1 MSDKKTMASA
11 INTSSAMDTTR
22 GTNNSMDQDRVD
34 QPRTNDTCQEKF
46 HKVLNAFLN
55 RGFKINNDVYL
66 EMIISHLSGKYCEDH
81 RKLVKSPEVF
91 QWLETILKQW
101 ESDRPPATDIAAFT
115 LQLLG
120 MIVENEWDFSRI
132 QNGSRMLDRF
142 QECIQGNG
150 KMQNPSIK
158 LGHVLVLKAI
168 SRHAMGMAWI
178 KQSGSWRICLDYY
191 NGYQTIYITRET
203 SLFIYEVLERF
214 CTMGDYDEVKE
225 IVRTILS
232 PLIDCVWKSPEHDD
246 AVLVNDYH
254 SQKIISP
261 LLNLMQTLFR
271 KIIESK
277 QRTRV
282 AYFILYTYKFERN
295 LWKFTDTMHDHTYLA
310 KIWQTHIFA
319 NCARLCT
326 MEIPTEDTFAVDLT
340 FDRYTIN
347 FLNYV
352 NFSIRRGNVQNVM
365 LMAETHH
372 ALWRIL
378 GDRAPEEVVLKNQS
392 IRFGDQILLLQL
404 FPVVYEMQCFATK
417 DLPDYIEKF
426 CTQLYDI
433 ACEFTIR
440 LIYACR
446 DIFQAYNLN
455 VTELACK
462 SIQGIVTTHKLP
474 RPRAVIAFQAFVYL
488 LKEFLPDM
496 CCSVEEENRVFGKA
510 DLMLS
515 KPNLLSAIINGLMS
529 LIENF
534 KITWKECIESTAI
547 VNFMLNLLSNP
558 NLPSRLVV
566 LALKLTQTSIEHFLA
581 PNLALLMDNISGSGL
596 EHVGHIIYKRLH
608 DLSWEARDTALEL
621 LASIVTISEIK
632 FPAFQ
637 KHILDCDIIPV
648 VEAAAKNDTEAY
660 VRASA
665 LRCLTLM
672 VKIRLLWDHSLS
684 KLSLMNHLID
694 VIDNESEG
702 VVRREAVNAVR
713 EIYANHKIQ
722 PQCLDSVFSV
732 LAHAAANDLY
742 WEVKIN
748 ALQFWRLVM
757 CRQFQHQGM
766 IDGTFPAVT
775 FSKEHK
781 KIVTLTDREIQTRLM
796 KVLNELSLRGCLG
809 VLLACLGDD
818 CDLGV
823 VKETIAIIDKLMSH
837 LNKYNFLDYY
847 QVLSGT
853 GTSANPSGSKGEASA
868 SPANVTIQGLAVS
881 PTSQH
886 ASSTSGRLSVI
897 DTNYSEVKPPERPSI
912 EMNTSQNPIHHSF
925 EQATVT
931 STGQQNAPVAGAI
944 PPRQQ
949 RRNDADYNSGNVACS
964 TANADEIIDSIV
976 NLNDMNLLSVTYNPH
991 MTTVATAYGRQ
1002 TGDDCGCDETLRH
1015 ADLFRQYA
1023 SVSAEEFLT
1032 RVQTLDLSA
1041 IVASR
1046 QQWLENT
1053 ESFGSLL
1060 DDVLFSYYAA
1070 DVNDA
1075 DCY

>member
-1 MSDKKTMASA
+1 MANEINNSSSVISSDMGSKSA
-11 INTSSAMDTTR
+11 
-22 GTNNSMDQDRVD
+22 NNSMEQDRP
-34 QPRTNDTCQEKF
+34 QPQPDDTCQEKF
-46 HKVLNAFLN
+46 HKVLTAFLN
-55 RGFKINNDVYL
+55 RSFKINNDVYL
-66 EMIISHLSGKYCEDH
+66 EMIISHLSGKYCEEH
-81 RKLVKSPEVF
+81 RKFVKSPEVF
-91 QWLETILKQW
+91 QWLETTLQQW

-115 LQLLG
+115 LQLLA

-142 QECIQGNG
+142 QECIQRNG

-214 CTMGDYDEVKE
+214 CAMGDYEEVKE

-232 PLIDCVWKSPEHDD
+232 PLIDCVWKSPEQDD

-326 MEIPTEDTFAVDLT
+326 MEIPQEDTLAVDLT

-426 CTQLYDI
+426 CTKLYDI

-496 CCSVEEENRVFGKA
+496 CCSVEGQKSSCGKA

-534 KITWKECIESTAI
+534 KITWKECIESTTI
-547 VNFMLNLLSNP
+547 VNFMLNLLANP
-558 NLPSRLVV
+558 NLPPRLVV

-608 DLSWEARDTALEL
+608 DLSWEARDSALEL
-621 LASIVTISEIK
+621 LASIVSISEIK

-702 VVRREAVNAVR
+702 VVRREAVNTVK

-732 LAHAAANDLY
+732 LAYAAANDLY

-796 KVLNELSLRGCLG
+796 KVLNEISLRGCLG
-809 VLLACLGDD
+809 VLLACLGDE

-823 VKETIAIIDKLMSH
+823 VKETIAIINKLMSH

-847 QVLSGT
+847 QVLSGST
-853 GTSANPSGSKGEASA
+853 P
-868 SPANVTIQGLAVS
+868 PA
-881 PTSQH
+881 
-886 ASSTSGRLSVI
+886 STSGKGDRSAADTATSSPSTMQGVAPSSAPLQTTSPSNRLSVI
-897 DTNYSEVKPPERPSI
+897 DTNYSEVKPPERSTPM
-912 EMNTSQNPIHHSF
+912 ETSTVHYAAQSEHGAAN
-925 EQATVT
+925 TVT
-931 STGQQNAPVAGAI
+931 ASTTTTAAP
-944 PPRQQ
+944 RTQ

-991 MTTVATAYGRQ
+991 MTSVATAYGRQ
-1002 TGDDCGCDETLRH
+1002 AAGDDCGCDETLRH

-1023 SVSAEEFLT
+1023 SVSAEQFLG
-1032 RVQTLDLSA
+1032 RVRTLDLGA

>member
-1 MSDKKTMASA
+1 MASE
-11 INTSSAMDTTR
+11 INTPVPMDAHGTAK
-22 GTNNSMDQDRVD
+22 GTNSSTDQDRD
-34 QPRTNDTCQEKF
+34 HPRTDDTCQEKF

-66 EMIISHLSGKYCEDH
+66 EMIISHLSGKYCEEH

-91 QWLETILKQW
+91 QWLETMLQQW
-101 ESDRPPATDIAAFT
+101 ESDRPPATDIGAFT

-142 QECIQGNG
+142 QECIQRNG

-214 CTMGDYDEVKE
+214 CAMGDYEQVKE

-232 PLIDCVWKSPEHDD
+232 PLIDCVWKSPEQDD
-246 AVLVNDYH
+246 AVLVNDYN

-326 MEIPTEDTFAVDLT
+326 MEIPPEDTFAVDLT

-496 CCSVEEENRVFGKA
+496 CCSVEGERRVFGKA

-547 VNFMLNLLSNP
+547 VNFMLNLLANP
-558 NLPSRLVV
+558 NLPPRLVV

-608 DLSWEARDTALEL
+608 DLSWEARDSALEL

-702 VVRREAVNAVR
+702 VVRREAVNTVR

-809 VLLACLGDD
+809 VVLACLGDD

-823 VKETIAIIDKLMSH
+823 VKETIAIINKLMSH

-847 QVLSGT
+847 HVLSGT
-853 GTSANPSGSKGEASA
+853 GSSTNSSGTKGESSA
-868 SPANVTIQGLAVS
+868 TVSSPNSTMQGLAVS

-886 ASSTSGRLSVI
+886 APFTSGRLSVI
-897 DTNYSEVKPPERPSI
+897 DTNYSEVKPPERSSM
-912 EMNTSQNPIHHSF
+912 EMNASQNPIQPPF
-925 EQATVT
+925 EQGTGVT
-931 STGQQNAPVAGAI
+931 SVGKQSSSGTGVI

-964 TANADEIIDSIV
+964 GANADEIIDSIV

-1023 SVSAEEFLT
+1023 SVSAVEFLT
-1032 RVQTLDLSA
+1032 RVQTLDLSS

-1070 DVNDA
+1070 EVNDA

>member
-1 MSDKKTMASA
+1 ME
-11 INTSSAMDTTR
+11 
-22 GTNNSMDQDRVD
+22 QDRV
-34 QPRTNDTCQEKF
+34 QPRPDDTCQEKF

-66 EMIISHLSGKYCEDH
+66 EMIISHLSGKYCDDH
-81 RKLVKSPEVF
+81 RKFIKSTEVF
-91 QWLETILKQW
+91 QWLDAILKQW
-101 ESDRPPATDIAAFT
+101 ESDRAPSTDIAAFT
-115 LQLLG
+115 LQLLA

-142 QECIQGNG
+142 QECIQRNG
-150 KMQNPSIK
+150 KLQNPSIK

-214 CTMGDYDEVKE
+214 CTMGDYEEVKE

-232 PLIDCVWKSPEHDD
+232 PLIDCVWKSPEQDD
-246 AVLVNDYH
+246 AVLVNDYN

-326 MEIPTEDTFAVDLT
+326 MEIPPEDTLAVDLT

-404 FPVVYEMQCFATK
+404 FPVVYEMHCFATK
-417 DLPDYIEKF
+417 DLPDYVEKF

-446 DIFQAYNLN
+446 DIFHAYNLN

-474 RPRAVIAFQAFVYL
+474 RPRAVIAFQALVYL

-496 CCSVEEENRVFGKA
+496 CCSVEGERSVFGKA

-547 VNFMLNLLSNP
+547 VNFMLNLLANP
-558 NLPSRLVV
+558 NLPPRLVV

-608 DLSWEARDTALEL
+608 DLSWEARDSALEL
-621 LASIVTISEIK
+621 LASIVSISEISN
-632 FPAFQ
+632 
-637 KHILDCDIIPV
+637 IIV
-648 VEAAAKNDTEAY
+648 RNSSSNVEAAAKNDTEAY

-702 VVRREAVNAVR
+702 VVRREAVNTVK

-732 LAHAAANDLY
+732 LAYAAANDLY

-847 QVLSGT
+847 QVLLL
-853 GTSANPSGSKGEASA
+853 SGSSFANSTTMKGDGLAASSA
-868 SPANVTIQGLAVS
+868 SSTTQG
-881 PTSQH
+881 
-886 ASSTSGRLSVI
+886 ASSTSSNPQLTSSSVGRLSVI
-897 DTNYSEVKPPERPSI
+897 DTNYSEVKPPERSSMETGALQNLAPFDPATSAA
-912 EMNTSQNPIHHSF
+912 NTS
-925 EQATVT
+925 TVGSGT
-931 STGQQNAPVAGAI
+931 I
-944 PPRQQ
+944 PARQQ

-991 MTTVATAYGRQ
+991 MTSVATAYGRQ

-1015 ADLFRQYA
+1015 SDLFRQYA
-1023 SVSAEEFLT
+1023 SVSAEEFLR
-1032 RVQTLDLSA
+1032 RVKTLDLCS

-1046 QQWLENT
+1046 QQWLDNT

-1070 DVNDA
+1070 DVNEA

>member
-1 MSDKKTMASA
+1 MDASGS
-11 INTSSAMDTTR
+11 TK
-22 GTNNSMDQDRVD
+22 GTNNIQDHERG
-34 QPRTNDTCQEKF
+34 QPRAEDTCQEKF

-66 EMIISHLSGKYCEDH
+66 EMIISHLSGKYYH

-91 QWLETILKQW
+91 QWLETMLKQW
-101 ESDRPPATDIAAFT
+101 ESERPPATDICAFT

-142 QECIQGNG
+142 QECIQRNG

-214 CTMGDYDEVKE
+214 CTMGDYEEVKE

-232 PLIDCVWKSPEHDD
+232 PLIDCVWKSPEQDD

-326 MEIPTEDTFAVDLT
+326 MEIPPEDTFAVDLT

-496 CCSVEEENRVFGKA
+496 CCSLEGETRVCGKA

-547 VNFMLNLLSNP
+547 
-558 NLPSRLVV
+558 LVV

-702 VVRREAVNAVR
+702 VVRREAVNTVR

-847 QVLSGT
+847 HVLSGT
-853 GTSANPSGSKGEASA
+853 GSSANRTSGTIGISLATAA
-868 SPANVTIQGLAVS
+868 SPSSATKQGLADS
-881 PTSQH
+881 PTAQQGPSP
-886 ASSTSGRLSVI
+886 SGRLSVI
-897 DTNYSEVKPPERPSI
+897 DTNYSEVKPPERSSLEVNSP
-912 EMNTSQNPIHHSF
+912 QNLNLQPF
-925 EQATVT
+925 EQSNLT
-931 STGQQNAPVAGAI
+931 STASQSASGSGVMPQ
-944 PPRQQ
+944 RQQ

-976 NLNDMNLLSVTYNPH
+976 NLNDMNLLSVTYNLH

-1015 ADLFRQYA
+1015 SDLFRQYA
-1023 SVSAEEFLT
+1023 SVSAQEFLT

-1041 IVASR
+1041 IVVSR
-1046 QQWLENT
+1046 QRWLENT

-1060 DDVLFSYYAA
+1060 DDVLFSYYATE
-1070 DVNDA
+1070 VNDA

>member
-1 MSDKKTMASA
+1 MASE
-11 INTSSAMDTTR
+11 
-22 GTNNSMDQDRVD
+22 TNSLPSVAGNLGKAAEIVQDPVRP
-34 QPRTNDTCQEKF
+34 QPQPDDTCQDKF
-46 HKVLNAFLN
+46 HKVLSAFLN

-66 EMIISHLSGKYCEDH
+66 EMIISHLSGKYCVDH
-81 RKLVKSPEVF
+81 RKMVKSAEVF
-91 QWLETILKQW
+91 HWLETTLKQW
-101 ESDRPPATDIAAFT
+101 ESDKPPATDIAAFT
-115 LQLLG
+115 LQLLA
-120 MIVENEWDFSRI
+120 MIVENEWDFARI

-142 QECIQGNG
+142 QQCIQSNG

-168 SRHAMGMAWI
+168 SGHAMGMAWI

-214 CTMGDYDEVKE
+214 CVMGDYDEVKE
-225 IVRTILS
+225 IIRTILS
-232 PLIDCVWKSPEHDD
+232 PLIDCVWKSPEQDD

-295 LWKFTDTMHDHTYLA
+295 LWKFTDTMHDHTYLT

-326 MEIPTEDTFAVDLT
+326 MEIPPDDTVAVDLT

-372 ALWRIL
+372 SLWRIL
-378 GDRAPEEVVLKNQS
+378 GERAPEEVVLKNQS

-404 FPVVYEMQCFATK
+404 FPVVYEMQCLGSK
-417 DLPDYIEKF
+417 ELPDYIEKF
-426 CTQLYDI
+426 CTKLYDI

-474 RPRAVIAFQAFVYL
+474 RPRAIIAFQAFVYL

-496 CCSVEEENRVFGKA
+496 CCSVEGQKIDCGNT
-510 DLMLS
+510 DLILS

-529 LIENF
+529 LIENY
-534 KITWKECIESTAI
+534 KITWKECIESTTV
-547 VNFMLNLLSNP
+547 VNFMLNLLTNP

-566 LALKLTQTSIEHFLA
+566 LALKLTQISIEHFLA

-608 DLSWEARDTALEL
+608 DLSWEARDSALEL
-621 LASIVTISEIK
+621 LASIVSISEIK

-672 VKIRLLWDHSLS
+672 VKIRLLWEHSLS

-702 VVRREAVNAVR
+702 IVRREAVNTVR

-732 LAHAAANDLY
+732 LAYAAANDLY
-742 WEVKIN
+742 WEVKVN

-766 IDGTFPAVT
+766 IDGTFPSVT

-823 VKETIAIIDKLMSH
+823 VKETIAIINKLMSH

-847 QVLSGT
+847 QNL
-853 GTSANPSGSKGEASA
+853 AGSPPNS
-868 SPANVTIQGLAVS
+868 VS
-881 PTSQH
+881 ST
-886 ASSTSGRLSVI
+886 ASSTPVGSTQQPSGRVSVI
-897 DTNYSEVKPPERPSI
+897 DTNYAEVKPPERSSFGAGVSLSGSSW
-912 EMNTSQNPIHHSF
+912 NTDSS
-925 EQATVT
+925 T
-931 STGQQNAPVAGAI
+931 STVSSGGTPLS
-944 PPRQQ
+944 Q
-949 RRNDADYNSGNVACS
+949 RRNDADYNSGNVACN

-976 NLNDMNLLSVTYNPH
+976 NLNDMNLLSVTYNPNV
-991 MTTVATAYGRQ
+991 TTVATTYVRQ
-1002 TGDDCGCDETLRH
+1002 QQADDCGCDAIHRH
-1015 ADLFRQYA
+1015 TDLFRQYA
-1023 SVSAEEFLT
+1023 AVSAEAFLS
-1032 RVQTLDLSA
+1032 RVRTLDLAA
-1041 IVASR
+1041 IIASR

-1053 ESFGSLL
+1053 ESFSSLL

-1070 DVNDA
+1070 EVNDA

>member
-1 MSDKKTMASA
+1 MSATVVAGAPGKPEQEQQEQKS
-11 INTSSAMDTTR
+11 
-22 GTNNSMDQDRVD
+22 NSQQEDS
-34 QPRTNDTCQEKF
+34 CEEKF
-46 HKVLNAFLN
+46 HKVLAAFLN

-66 EMIISHLSGKYCEDH
+66 EMIVSHLSGKHDEDH
-81 RKLVKSPEVF
+81 RKFIKSAEVF
-91 QWLETILKQW
+91 RWLETMLQQW
-101 ESDRPPATDIAAFT
+101 ESDRPPASDIGAFT
-115 LQLLG
+115 LQLLA

-132 QNGSRMLDRF
+132 QSGSKMLDRF
-142 QECIQGNG
+142 QACIVRNG
-150 KMQNPSIK
+150 KLQNASIK

-168 SRHAMGMAWI
+168 SRHAMGMSWI

-203 SLFIYEVLERF
+203 SLFIDEVLERF
-214 CTMGDYDEVKE
+214 CAMGDYEEVQA
-225 IVRTILS
+225 IIRTILS
-232 PLIDCVWKSPEHDD
+232 PLIDCVWKSPEQDD
-246 AVLVNDYH
+246 AVLVNDDR
-254 SQKIISP
+254 SQKIITP
-261 LLNLMQTLFR
+261 LLSLMQTLFR
-271 KIIESK
+271 RIIERGK
-277 QRTRV
+277 RTRV
-282 AYFILYTYKFERN
+282 AYYILYTYKFERN

-326 MEIPTEDTFAVDLT
+326 MEIPHDDPMTAVDLT
-340 FDRYTIN
+340 FDRYTLN

-404 FPVVYEMQCFATK
+404 FPVLYEMHLLVGNE
-417 DLPDYIEKF
+417 LPDYVEKF
-426 CTQLYDI
+426 CTKLYDI

-474 RPRAVIAFQAFVYL
+474 RARAVIAFQAFVYV

-496 CCSVEEENRVFGKA
+496 CCPSVDGETQRANGSDGKTS
-510 DLMLS
+510 LILS
-515 KPNLLSAIINGLMS
+515 KPNLLSAIINGLIA
-529 LIENF
+529 LIESYN
-534 KITWKECIESTAI
+534 ITWKECIESTAV
-547 VNFMLNLLSNP
+547 VNFMLNLLTNP
-558 NLPSRLVV
+558 NLPPRLVV
-566 LALKLTQTSIEHFLA
+566 LALKLTQISIEHFLA
-581 PNLALLMDNISGSGL
+581 PNLALLMDNIAGTGL
-596 EHVGHIIYKRLH
+596 EYVGRIIYKRLH
-608 DLSWEARDTALEL
+608 DLSWEARDSALEL
-621 LASIVTISEIK
+621 LASVVIISEIK

-637 KHILDCDIIPV
+637 KHILECNIIAV
-648 VEAAAKNDTEAY
+648 VESAAKNDTEAY

-672 VKIRLLWDHSLS
+672 VKIRLFWDQAIS

-702 VVRREAVNAVR
+702 VVRREAINTVR

-722 PQCLDSVFSV
+722 AQCLDSVFSV
-732 LAHAAANDLY
+732 LAHAAVNDLY
-742 WEVKIN
+742 WEVKVN
-748 ALQFWRLVM
+748 ALHFWQLVM

-766 IDGTFPAVT
+766 IDGVFPAVT

-781 KIVTLTDREIQTRLM
+781 KIVTLTEREIQTRLL

-823 VKETIAIIDKLMSH
+823 VKEATKVIEKLMSY
-837 LNKYNFLDYY
+837 LNRYGFLDYY
-847 QVLSGT
+847 QNLPGSTQAVAGTATLTKNTNELSSVMAT
-853 GTSANPSGSKGEASA
+853 RPSVNDAKET
-868 SPANVTIQGLAVS
+868 PVTIV
-881 PTSQH
+881 
-886 ASSTSGRLSVI
+886 SSTSES
-897 DTNYSEVKPPERPSI
+897 T
-912 EMNTSQNPIHHSF
+912 
-925 EQATVT
+925 ATVANLQQEAIT
-931 STGQQNAPVAGAI
+931 S
-944 PPRQQ
+944 R
-949 RRNDADYNSGNVACS
+949 RRNDADYNSGNVACNS
-964 TANADEIIDSIV
+964 TMEADEIIDSIV
-976 NLNDMNLLSVTYNPH
+976 NLDDMNLLSSTYNPRVT
-991 MTTVATAYGRQ
+991 MATACTLQG
-1002 TGDDCGCDETLRH
+1002 GDDCGCDPSVQH
-1015 ADLFRQYA
+1015 AELFRQYA
-1023 SVSAEEFLT
+1023 AVSVEQFLQ
-1032 RVQTLDLSA
+1032 RVRSLDLTA
-1041 IVASR
+1041 IVSSR
-1046 QQWLENT
+1046 ERWLQHT
-1053 ESFGSLL
+1053 DSFGSLL

-1070 DVNDA
+1070 EVNDA

>member
-1 MSDKKTMASA
+1 MA
-11 INTSSAMDTTR
+11 TVSSSSSSLDLAANSSTE
-22 GTNNSMDQDRVD
+22 TNQSMDLDRS
-34 QPRTNDTCQEKF
+34 QPKLDDTCQEKF
-46 HKVLNAFLN
+46 HKVLIAFLN

-81 RKLVKSPEVF
+81 RKFVKSPEVF
-91 QWLETILKQW
+91 LWLETTLKQW

-115 LQLLG
+115 LQLLA

-132 QNGSRMLDRF
+132 QNGSRMMDRF
-142 QECIQGNG
+142 QECIQRNG

-168 SRHAMGMAWI
+168 SSHAMGMSWI

-214 CTMGDYDEVKE
+214 CTMGDYEEAKE

-326 MEIPTEDTFAVDLT
+326 MEIPPEDTLAVDLT

-404 FPVVYEMQCFATK
+404 FPVVYEMQCFAMK

-426 CTQLYDI
+426 CTKLYDI

-462 SIQGIVTTHKLP
+462 SIQGIVTNHKLP

-496 CCSVEEENRVFGKA
+496 CCSVEGQKSECGKS
-510 DLMLS
+510 DLILS

-534 KITWKECIESTAI
+534 KITWKECIESTTI
-547 VNFMLNLLSNP
+547 VNFMLNLLANP
-558 NLPSRLVV
+558 NLPPRLVV

-608 DLSWEARDTALEL
+608 DLSWEVRDSALEL
-621 LASIVTISEIK
+621 LASIVSISEIK

-648 VEAAAKNDTEAY
+648 VEAAAKNDTEPY

-672 VKIRLLWDHSLS
+672 VKIRMLWDHSLS
-684 KLSLMNHLID
+684 KLSLMNHLIE
-694 VIDNESEG
+694 VIDSESEG
-702 VVRREAVNAVR
+702 VVRREAVNTVR

-722 PQCLDSVFSV
+722 PQCLDSVFTV
-732 LAHAAANDLY
+732 LAYAAANDLY

-823 VKETIAIIDKLMSH
+823 VKETIAIINKLMSH

-847 QVLSGT
+847 QVLSGSVLSHKST
-853 GTSANPSGSKGEASA
+853 TNFKGDSLA
-868 SPANVTIQGLAVS
+868 SPLSNTEMQGVSTIPIHSPQPSTLA
-881 PTSQH
+881 
-886 ASSTSGRLSVI
+886 GRISVI
-897 DTNYSEVKPPERPSI
+897 DTNYSEVKPPDRTAMEV
-912 EMNTSQNPIHHSF
+912 NQNLAQPLS
-925 EQATVT
+925 ELDPTVASAT
-931 STGQQNAPVAGAI
+931 QQHGSSAGVV
-944 PPRQQ
+944 PRHQ

-1002 TGDDCGCDETLRH
+1002 QMGGDCGCDETVRH
-1015 ADLFRQYA
+1015 AELFRQFA
-1023 SVSAEEFLT
+1023 AVSAEEFLD
-1032 RVQTLDLSA
+1032 RVRILDLPA

-1046 QQWLENT
+1046 QRWLENT

>member
-1 MSDKKTMASA
+1 MASE
-11 INTSSAMDTTR
+11 INASSGMDTAR
-22 GTNNSMDQDRVD
+22 ETNNSSDQDRVD
-34 QPRTNDTCQEKF
+34 QPRTDDTCQAKF

-91 QWLETILKQW
+91 QWLETMLKQW

-142 QECIQGNG
+142 QECIQRNG

-214 CTMGDYDEVKE
+214 CAMGDYEEAKE

-232 PLIDCVWKSPEHDD
+232 PLIDCVWKSPEQDD

-295 LWKFTDTMHDHTYLA
+295 LWKFTDTIHDHTYLA

-326 MEIPTEDTFAVDLT
+326 MEIPPEDTFAVDLT

-496 CCSVEEENRVFGKA
+496 CCSVEGENRVFGKA

-529 LIENF
+529 LIDNF

-547 VNFMLNLLSNP
+547 VNFMLNLLANP

-608 DLSWEARDTALEL
+608 DLSWEARDSALEL

-732 LAHAAANDLY
+732 LAHAAASDLY

-748 ALQFWRLVM
+748 GLQFWRLVM

-823 VKETIAIIDKLMSH
+823 VKETIAIIDKLMAH

-853 GTSANPSGSKGEASA
+853 GTSANPSGSKGDSSA
-868 SPANVTIQGLAVS
+868 SPANATMLGLAVS
-881 PTSQH
+881 STTLH

-897 DTNYSEVKPPERPSI
+897 DTNYSEVKPPERSSM
-912 EMNTSQNPIHHSF
+912 EMNTSQNPILLPY
-925 EQATVT
+925 EQSTVT
-931 STGQQNAPVAGAI
+931 STGQPNATGAGVI

-991 MTTVATAYGRQ
+991 MTTVATGYGRQ

-1032 RVQTLDLSA
+1032 RVQTLELSA

>member
-1 MSDKKTMASA
+1 MASE
-11 INTSSAMDTTR
+11 INTSAPMDAR
-22 GTNNSMDQDRVD
+22 GTNNAQDQDRSQSRMD
-34 QPRTNDTCQEKF
+34 DTCQEKF
-46 HKVLNAFLN
+46 HKVL
-55 RGFKINNDVYL
+55 
-66 EMIISHLSGKYCEDH
+66 DH

-91 QWLETILKQW
+91 QWLETMLKQW
-101 ESDRPPATDIAAFT
+101 ESDRPPATDICAFT

-142 QECIQGNG
+142 QECIQRNG

-214 CTMGDYDEVKE
+214 CAMGDYEEVKE

-232 PLIDCVWKSPEHDD
+232 PLIDCVWKSPEQVD

-310 KIWQTHIFA
+310 KIWQTHIYA

-326 MEIPTEDTFAVDLT
+326 MEIPPEDTFAVDLT

-417 DLPDYIEKF
+417 DLPDYVEKF

-496 CCSVEEENRVFGKA
+496 CCSLEGESRVFGKA

-547 VNFMLNLLSNP
+547 VNFMLNLLANP
-558 NLPSRLVV
+558 NLPPRLVV

-608 DLSWEARDTALEL
+608 DLSWEARDSALEL

-702 VVRREAVNAVR
+702 VVRREAVNTVR

-742 WEVKIN
+742 WEVKVN

-823 VKETIAIIDKLMSH
+823 VKETIAIIDKLMSY
-837 LNKYNFLDYY
+837 LNKYSFLDYY

-853 GTSANPSGSKGEASA
+853 GKTVNQSGTKGNSSATASPSSA
-868 SPANVTIQGLAVS
+868 SKQGLNAS
-881 PTSQH
+881 PTSQQ
-886 ASSTSGRLSVI
+886 APSTSGRLSVI
-897 DTNYSEVKPPERPSI
+897 DTNYSEVKPPERSSMEVNASPNLS
-912 EMNTSQNPIHHSF
+912 HHAF
-925 EQATVT
+925 EQGTTTSIAIQS
-931 STGQQNAPVAGAI
+931 STGASVMPV
-944 PPRQQ
+944 RQQ
-949 RRNDADYNSGNVACS
+949 RRNDADYNSGNVACN

-991 MTTVATAYGRQ
+991 MTTVATAYGRP

-1015 ADLFRQYA
+1015 SELFRQYA
-1023 SVSAEEFLT
+1023 SVSAQEFLN
-1032 RVQTLDLSA
+1032 RVQNLDLSA

-1046 QQWLENT
+1046 QRWLENT

-1070 DVNDA
+1070 EYC
-1075 DCY
+1075 CYVRTAVVALLLLYPTASRT